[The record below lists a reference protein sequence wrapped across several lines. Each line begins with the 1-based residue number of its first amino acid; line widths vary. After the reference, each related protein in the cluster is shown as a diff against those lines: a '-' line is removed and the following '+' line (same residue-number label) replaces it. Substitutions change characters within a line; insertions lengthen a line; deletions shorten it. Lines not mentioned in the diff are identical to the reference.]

1 MSAVSQP
8 SAGLTVRGV
17 RCRSVV
23 VPLRK
28 SIVTKVL
35 DIHEVPLLLVDLF
48 TEEGVTGS
56 CYLFAYTRSG
66 GRHFT
71 SVIEDLVE
79 RNRGSRIAPTV
90 LFDGNTRALTL
101 FGHQGIAATAVAAL
115 DMCYWDVLAK
125 AAGLPLVE
133 LLGGARRPLPAY
145 NSNGLGLSDP
155 DGLGEEALSL
165 LEAGGFNAVKIR
177 LGRDDPRQDLR
188 AVRVV
193 RQAIGERALLPSDY
207 NQGLS
212 VEQAIQRGRM
222 LDGEGIY
229 WIEEPIPYD
238 DLQGQARIAAA
249 IETPIQIGENIYG
262 PRMVADALEQR
273 AADYYMFD
281 VMRIGGVTGWLRA
294 VALCEPQN
302 APVSTHL
309 FPEISAHLLAVTPT
323 AHWLEYMS
331 WGDAILAAPVT
342 EENGTVTPS
351 ATPGT
356 GVAWDE
362 EAVARYLI

>member
-1 MSAVSQP
+1 MSADIGT
-8 SAGLTVRGV
+8 SAGLTVRDV
-17 RCRSVV
+17 RCRGVV
-23 VPLRK
+23 VPLKRP
-28 SIVTKVL
+28 IATKVL
-35 DIHEVPLLLVDLF
+35 HIREVPLLLVDVF
-48 TEEGVTGS
+48 TEEGITGS

-79 RNRGSRIAPTV
+79 RNRGSRVAPTA

-115 DMCYWDVLAK
+115 DMCYWDAVAK

-133 LLGGARRPLPAY
+133 LLGGARRPLLAY

-155 DGLGEEALSL
+155 DSLGEEAMSL

-177 LGRDDPRQDLR
+177 LGRDNPQDDLR

-193 RQAIGERALLPSDY
+193 RQAIGDDALLPCDY
-207 NQGLS
+207 NQGLT

-238 DLQGQARIAAA
+238 DLKGQARIAAA
-249 IETPIQIGENIYG
+249 VETPIQIGENIYG

-294 VALCEPQN
+294 VALCEPQS

-323 AHWLEYMS
+323 AHWLEFMS
-331 WGDAILAAPVT
+331 WGDAILAEPVVVDD
-342 EENGTVTPS
+342 GTVTPS
-351 ATPGT
+351 ATPGS
-356 GVAWDE
+356 GVVWNEA
-362 EAVARYLI
+362 AVARYLI